1 MKRFFVTVAAV
12 VCLVTVNGCTSKMP
26 ATYTQQTKTLY
37 VLTDVVNGIGT
48 LQVAAEN
55 AVPAKVLSLNS
66 ARIVV
71 QFCVA
76 ANTAIGQ
83 SPNGWYA
90 TVNTLYQTTKKQLTA
105 DELQKFGGYLVAF
118 ELVLNSFAPVGGV

>member
-1 MKRFFVTVAAV
+1 MKKFFSLFLVAIA
-12 VCLVTVNGCTSKMP
+12 LTFSTNCTSKMP

-48 LQVAAEN
+48 LQMAAEN
-55 AVPAKVLSLNS
+55 AVPAKILSVNS
-66 ARIVV
+66 ARVIV

-90 TVNTLYQTTKKQLTA
+90 TVNTLYQTAKKQLTA
-105 DELQKFGGYLVAF
+105 TELQQFGSYLVAF
-118 ELVLNSFAPVGGV
+118 ELILNSFSGA